1 MAELL
6 KALYHPDELR
16 KMEDE
21 TLSDI
26 LSIML
31 HNQRSTPVL
40 RNVLEEYKHRHTRE
54 RCNPYV
60 DPRRWGRGHD

>member
-1 MAELL
+1 MAESL

-16 KMEDE
+16 KMEDD

-31 HNQRSTPVL
+31 HNQRGSPVL
-40 RNVLEEYKHRHTRE
+40 TNVLEEYKRRHTRE
-54 RCNPYV
+54 RVGSIYV
-60 DPRRWGRGHD
+60 NGRRVARQ